1 MRLLQVAL
9 GAVRSKRA
17 QKTRR
22 SGSPVRVTLPW
33 WLQSLGPLVTLM
45 ALPGRTLSCTSPQSQ
60 ERGWNGQVDSGLLSS
75 PTPRF
80 LLPVPRTQALPPPWA
95 SRGGDLQP
103 PTPTP
108 EGLSGVSERT
118 CCLFWR
124 PPNTVVPKS
133 TPSARGEVALCQQRR
148 GGVKAATVARG
159 RGVGGWPGPFCS
171 LVMRI
176 PHAAAAPRVPSLS
189 FPPMF
194 PHPGLGRNPR
204 GKQAKKT

>member
-1 MRLLQVAL
+1 MHQ
-9 GAVRSKRA
+9 
-17 QKTRR
+17 
-22 SGSPVRVTLPW
+22 PPE
-33 WLQSLGPLVTLM
+33 
-45 ALPGRTLSCTSPQSQ
+45 PG
-60 ERGWNGQVDSGLLSS
+60 EGWNGQVDSGLLSS
-75 PTPRF
+75 PTSRF

-95 SRGGDLQP
+95 SGGGDLQP

-124 PPNTVVPKS
+124 PLNTVVPKS
-133 TPSARGEVALCQQRR
+133 TPSALGEVALCQQPR

-159 RGVGGWPGPFCS
+159 RGWGVGGWPGPFCS
-171 LVMRI
+171 PVMRI
-176 PHAAAAPRVPSLS
+176 PHTAAAPHVPSLS